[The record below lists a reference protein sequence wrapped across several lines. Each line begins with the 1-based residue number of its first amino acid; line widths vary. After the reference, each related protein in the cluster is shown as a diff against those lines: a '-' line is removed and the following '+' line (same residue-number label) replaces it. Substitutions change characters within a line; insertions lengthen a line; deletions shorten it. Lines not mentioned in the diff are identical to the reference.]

1 MRRSAIACARWMRRA
16 GLGGEQAARV
26 LGVARPTLASWMSS
40 WRQTDRRLCARGRPC
55 QRATSVER
63 AAVLEV
69 LSREGPATSIAQL
82 MESVPHVARRELE
95 DLRARVARVC
105 RRRRRESFLELT
117 WLRAGAV
124 WAGDFSHAPCLIDA
138 RYGRIALLRD
148 LASQTQIMAQP
159 ARTESEEETCLA
171 LEAAFAEHG
180 APLVLKLDHGP
191 GFIARRT
198 RELLEREGV
207 ALLYSPVRRPQYNG
221 SCEAGGGSIK
231 LRARRLAASAGHAG
245 AWTCDDLEAARLEAN
260 AAPAPGEKEL
270 SREALWQARPPIS
283 AAERGAI
290 QSAYQAEL
298 ERLRADDGDCP
309 AQGVWPEHLRGAT
322 MHRRAL
328 VRALIQRGYLVI
340 RRGRVCPLNRRR

>member
-1 MRRSAIACARWMRRA
+1 MARS
-16 GLGGEQAARV
+16 
-26 LGVARPTLASWMSS
+26 TLSS
-40 WRQTDRRLCARGRPC
+40 WLGWWQEVDRGACARGRPC
-55 QRATSVER
+55 QRATCVQR
-63 AAVLEV
+63 TQVLEA
-69 LSREGPATSIAQL
+69 LSRGGPATSIAQL
-82 MESVPHVARRELE
+82 MERVPQVARRELE

-105 RRRRRESFLELT
+105 RRRSQASFLELT
-117 WLRAGAV
+117 WLRPGAV

-138 RYGRIALLRD
+138 KYGRIALLRD
-148 LASQTQIMAQP
+148 LASQTQILAQP
-159 ARTESEEETCLA
+159 ARTESEEETSLA

-180 APLVLKLDHGP
+180 APLVLKFDHGP

-207 ALLYSPVRRPQYNG
+207 AVLYSPVRTPQYNG

-231 LRARRLAASAGHAG
+231 MRARRLAGSSGRPS

-260 AAPAPGEKEL
+260 AAAAPGEKEL
-270 SREALWQARPPIS
+270 SREALWQARLPIS
-283 AAERGAI
+283 AAERGAF

-298 ERLRADDGDCP
+298 ERLRADDGGWP
-309 AQGVWPEHLRGAT
+309 AQGVWPEHLRVAT

>member
-1 MRRSAIACARWMRRA
+1 M
-16 GLGGEQAARV
+16 
-26 LGVARPTLASWMSS
+26 
-40 WRQTDRRLCARGRPC
+40 
-55 QRATSVER
+55 QRA
-63 AAVLEV
+63 EV
-69 LSREGPATSIAQL
+69 LKALSHGGPATSIAQL

-105 RRRRRESFLELT
+105 RRRRRESFLELV
-117 WLRAGAV
+117 WLRPGAV
-124 WAGDFSHAPCLIDA
+124 WAGDFSHAPCLIDGQ
-138 RYGRIALLRD
+138 YGRLSLLRD
-148 LASQTQIMAQP
+148 LASQEQILAQP
-159 ARTESEEETCLA
+159 ARTESEQETSLA

-180 APLVLKLDHGP
+180 APLVVKLDHGP

-198 RELLEREGV
+198 RELLERERV
-207 ALLYSPVRRPQYNG
+207 ALLYSPVRMPQYNG

-231 LRARRLAASAGHAG
+231 MRARRLAASAGRAG

-283 AAERGAI
+283 AAERTAF

-298 ERLRADDGDCP
+298 ERLRAGEEDPP
-309 AQGVWPEHLRGAT
+309 AQGVWPEHLRLAT
-322 MHRRAL
+322 MHRRAQ